1 MGACGVIIAPRHNYC
16 PIDQTWHKSLLK
28 IISGPLSGI
37 FFWCQSGKLS
47 VSLIIN

>member
-1 MGACGVIIAPRHNYC
+1 MGACSVIIALRHNYC

-37 FFWCQSGKLS
+37 FWRQSGKSS
-47 VSLIIN
+47 VSLVIN